1 MALRARL
8 AAYLA
13 LQGLLILAW
22 WGGLQVS
29 PGFRA
34 LFLPPGMPDAQ
45 LMAFW
50 LPDLGLAAAGSLVC
64 AGGLLR
70 MRPWASPLLWALAG
84 AMAYAA
90 LYCLALSLLTGG
102 AWAAS
107 LLMLPAMLL
116 TLACALLHP
125 RSRPPHAPARRSA

>member
-1 MALRARL
+1 MSLRPRI
-8 AAYLA
+8 AAYLG

-22 WGGLQVS
+22 WAGLHAS

-45 LMAFW
+45 LMAFG
-50 LPDLGLAAAGSLVC
+50 LPDLGLAAAGSLAC
-64 AGGLLR
+64 AAGLLR
-70 MRPWASPLLWALAG
+70 GRRWSSPLLWALAG

-116 TLACALLHP
+116 TLGSALLHT
-125 RSRPPHAPARRSA
+125 RSSAPHAPDRRSA

>member
-1 MALRARL
+1 MALPARP

-29 PGFRA
+29 PDFRA

-50 LPDLGLAAAGSLVC
+50 LPDLGLAAAGSLAC
-64 AGGLLR
+64 AVGLLR
-70 MRPWASPLLWALAG
+70 RRRWASPLLWALAG

-116 TLACALLHP
+116 TLAAALLHT
-125 RSRPPHAPARRSA
+125 RPGASHAPHRRSA